1 MIYEIQPTITRK
13 EWDIYT
19 NNIPYGI
26 QLTILI
32 YSSTKPEHVFIV
44 FMMFYNHP
52 FHFAGIFAIG
62 NGTHGDIVTSWHQLW

>member
-1 MIYEIQPTITRK
+1 VPTWQWEYMGDMMIYEIQPTITRK

-32 YSSTKPEHVFIV
+32 YSSTKPEHVFLL
-44 FMMFYNHP
+44 F
-52 FHFAGIFAIG
+52 
-62 NGTHGDIVTSWHQLW
+62 L